1 MKLCLSLTILLWRD
15 VVLISLFSFVFS
27 AEFVTCS
34 LPAVLVNPFSLQTC
48 LITILMHD
56 PLAQKLRDH
65 LERSPMVGRIPGRNG
80 NVVEMAVK
88 NI

>member
-1 MKLCLSLTILLWRD
+1 MERCSAD
-15 VVLISLFSFVFS
+15 QFMFSFVFP

-48 LITILMHD
+48 LITIPMHD

-65 LERSPMVGRIPGRNG
+65 LERSPMVGCIPGRNG